1 MALDIGIDLGTANI
15 IITIAGR
22 GIVLSEPSVV
32 AYDKKKKAVVA
43 VGAEAYKMIGRTP
56 EYIVAVR
63 PLKDGVISDNDM
75 TQAMIKEFINIV
87 NGGFMVKPRIVLCV
101 PSSVTDVERRAV
113 VEAALSAGARKVF
126 LIEEPIAALIGSGI
140 DISRPNGTMVV
151 DIGGGT
157 SDVAIVSFNGIVQS
171 RSVKMAGNKMD
182 AAIIRHITQKY
193 KILIGEKTAEKAK
206 MELANVF
213 KPTGMKKM
221 VVRGRHLLKGL
232 PESIEI
238 SDIDLYEAL
247 HENALEI
254 VEQVKLVLE
263 STPPELV
270 GDILSNGILLT
281 GGGALLGGLPELVT
295 DRVGAP
301 CFIADNPIECVA
313 RGVDEAFKMSDSL
326 LDGFEQVQLYGFH

>member
-15 IITIAGR
+15 IITVSGR
-22 GIVLSEPSVV
+22 GIVLNEPSVV
-32 AYDKKKKAVVA
+32 AYDKKKKLVVA

-87 NGGFMVKPRIVLCV
+87 NGGFMVKPRVVLCV

-113 VEAALSAGARKVF
+113 VEAALSAGARKVY
-126 LIEEPIAALIGSGI
+126 LIEEPIAALIGAGV

-157 SDVAIVSFNGIVQS
+157 SDIAIVSFNGIVQS
-171 RSVKMAGNKMD
+171 RSVKMAGNKFD

-206 MELANVF
+206 MEIANVF
-213 KPTGMKKM
+213 NPTGEKKM
-221 VVRGRHLLKGL
+221 VVRGRHLLRGL
-232 PESIEI
+232 PESLEI
-238 SDIDLYEAL
+238 SDIDTYEAL
-247 HENALEI
+247 HENAMEI
-254 VEQVKLVLE
+254 VEQVKAVLE

-281 GGGALLGGLPELVT
+281 GGGAMLGGLAELIS

-301 CFIADNPIECVA
+301 CFMAKDPIECVA
-313 RGVDEAFKMSDSL
+313 RGVDMAFSMSNEL
-326 LDGFEQVQLYGFH
+326 LDGFEQVQLYGFK